1 MRETMA
7 EFETLKAEYINFG
20 RNNFIE
26 VAKKKAVSNDG
37 EREFLSISRGFYLDD
52 GSKRWKASITLP
64 DEDDKRKKIAD
75 LLTTL

>member
-1 MRETMA
+1 MA
-7 EFETLKAEYINFG
+7 EFETLKAEYVKFG

-26 VAKKKAVSNDG
+26 VARKKAISDDG
-37 EREFLSISRGFYLDD
+37 EREFLSISRGFFLDD

-75 LLTTL
+75 FINKL